1 MTNGN
6 LVNVREKERKDFL
19 DVIRCLQYLARQG
32 TASQGDENNDNFTQ
46 LMMLLGTKNECIRA
60 HLDGTIGNKYVHHNI
75 QNELLNIMS
84 CHDLLSKLETIR
96 KIVFFFSNDR

>member
-1 MTNGN
+1 MTNDN
-6 LVNVREKERKDFL
+6 LVNVREKERKYFL

-60 HLDGTIGNKYVHHNI
+60 HLDGTIENKYTHHNI

-84 CHDLLSKLETIR
+84 RHDLLSKLETIR